1 MSDSL
6 RALYKQAVLE
16 HSKRPRNHGPLS
28 PCTHEGKGV
37 NPLCGD
43 RITLQ
48 LRVDADSGRVQ
59 AAAFTARGCAIAKA
73 SGSIL
78 TELVA
83 GLSLAEAQA
92 LARRFEAL
100 AQGELEAGPGDEA
113 LAPLLGVRA
122 SPSRLR
128 CATLAWETLR
138 AVEESSP

>member
-28 PCTHEGKGV
+28 PRTHEARGV

-43 RITLQ
+43 RITIQ
-48 LRVDADSGRVQ
+48 LRVAEASGRV
-59 AAAFTARGCAIAKA
+59 AAVMFTARGCAIAKA

-83 GLSLAEAQA
+83 GLTLAEARA

-100 AQGELEAGPGDEA
+100 ARGELEPGEGDES

-138 AVEESSP
+138 AVEEG